1 MRHGEAELHAASDS
15 QRSLSARGVEEARRA
30 GAWLASQAL
39 DISLVCHS
47 PYLRA
52 QQTAQQVCHTLGQP
66 QQTQLDVLVPSGQP
80 TAVLQAIDSLDDS
93 LDIQT
98 VLCVSHQPLLGNL
111 RNLLV
116 DGHEGL
122 GYPFL
127 TASIALLSCD
137 FLAAAGASMDW
148 IRYPADF
155 D

>member
-15 QRSLSARGVEEARRA
+15 QRPLSALGVEEARRA

-52 QQTAQQVCHTLGQP
+52 QQTVEQVCHTLGQR
-66 QQTQLDVLVPSGQP
+66 QQSQLDVLVPSGQP
-80 TAVLQAIDSLDDS
+80 AAVLQAVDS

-148 IRYPADF
+148 IRYPPDF